1 MKILFMKEGKGML
14 TKKKKFFI
22 ILGMVVLLVITGYLN
37 IKLNSSTNVAST
49 PTVSADFFSTYR
61 QDRNYTRNLELEYL
75 DAIITS
81 TGSTAD
87 YVSTATN
94 KKLALVAQ
102 MDRELILEG
111 LISAAGF
118 DDAIVTGSSESLNII
133 VKSDGLTSNDVAKIL
148 TIVVDE
154 THISPTNIKISSI
167 AG

>member
-1 MKILFMKEGKGML
+1 ML
-14 TKKKKFFI
+14 TRKKKLFI
-22 ILGMVVLLVITGYLN
+22 ILGLALLLIVTGYLN
-37 IKLNSSTNVAST
+37 VALNSNTSIASET
-49 PTVSADFFSTYR
+49 ATTSADFFAAYR

-81 TGSTAD
+81 TNSTAD

-111 LISAAGF
+111 LIASAGF
-118 DDAIVTGSSESLNII
+118 SDVIVTGSADNLNII

-154 THISPTNIKISSI
+154 TKINPSNVKITSL
-167 AG
+167 AA

>member
-1 MKILFMKEGKGML
+1 MKIVFMKEGKSML

-22 ILGMVVLLVITGYLN
+22 ILGMAILLVVTGYLN
-37 IKLNSSTNVAST
+37 VKLNSTTQIAQT
-49 PTVSADFFSTYR
+49 TEIEGDFFATYR
-61 QDRNYTRNLELEYL
+61 QDRNYTRNLELSYL

-81 TGSTAD
+81 SSSTAD

-111 LISAAGF
+111 LIAGAGF
-118 DDAIVTGSSESLNII
+118 QDVIVSGSADNLNII

-148 TIVVDE
+148 TIVTEE
-154 THISPTNIKISSI
+154 TKIDATNVKISSI
-167 AG
+167 C